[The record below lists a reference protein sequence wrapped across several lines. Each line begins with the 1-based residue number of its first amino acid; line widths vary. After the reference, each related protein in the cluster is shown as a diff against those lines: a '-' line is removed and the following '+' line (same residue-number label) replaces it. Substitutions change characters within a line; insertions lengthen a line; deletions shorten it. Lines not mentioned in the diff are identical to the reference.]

1 MDKIINLG
9 IPHVAEN
16 IFESIDTPELVQCAL
31 VSETWKVLA
40 ENVLLKR
47 WNGKIVEASK
57 CGETKVVQL
66 LLEHS
71 NQTDEEHYQFSVAL
85 MTATRHGHKDVVGL
99 LLDRSNTNGINICL
113 SARYWKIL
121 CDPPFMIACINGCK
135 EVVQMFLNFGSNH
148 DIDVNAR
155 DKSGDTAFIHACR
168 NGHKDVVQLLLDY
181 SDRFR
186 NEIKAGAMF
195 DLNRYLKL
203 NATNNCGYTG
213 FIVACREGQEDVVKL
228 LLNHFE
234 NPDSPLL
241 LNATDINGL
250 TGFKLACING
260 RINVVKL
267 LLDYTSGESENVEW
281 WKHYFLPKEIE
292 GLLKHYFV
300 PKEVEELLKK
310 HPRKRHCIVRFFQF
324 VSKQI
329 KEIFR

>member
-16 IFESIDTPELVQCAL
+16 IVESIDTPELVQCAL

-85 MTATRHGHKDVVGL
+85 MSATRHGHKDVVGL

-113 SARYWKIL
+113 SARYWH
-121 CDPPFMIACINGCK
+121 PPFMIACINGCK

-267 LLDYTSGESENVEW
+267 HLDYTSGESENVEW

-310 HPRKRHCIVRFFQF
+310 HPRKRHCIVRFYQF

>member
-16 IFESIDTPELVQCAL
+16 IFERIDTPELVQCAL

-113 SARYWKIL
+113 SARY
-121 CDPPFMIACINGCK
+121 PPFMIACINGCK

-310 HPRKRHCIVRFFQF
+310 HPRKRHCIVRFYQF